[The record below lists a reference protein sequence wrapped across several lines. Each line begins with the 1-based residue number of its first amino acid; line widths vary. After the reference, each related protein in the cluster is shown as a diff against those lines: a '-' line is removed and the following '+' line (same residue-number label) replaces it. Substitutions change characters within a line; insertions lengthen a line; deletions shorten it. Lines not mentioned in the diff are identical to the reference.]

1 MKLLIVDDEKLARD
15 RLRSMVD
22 ELPAWEVAGE
32 ADNGGT
38 ALERVRDVQPDVLL
52 LDIRMNGMDGLQVA
66 REVARMAVPPAVI
79 FTTAFSEHALSAL
92 EAGPAG
98 YLLKPIRSERLSQA
112 LQRAS
117 RPSQAQLQDL
127 QRMQESAPGRQ
138 YIVVNSHEGLTR
150 VPLREV
156 ICFVA
161 DQKYTTV
168 YHTHGQELSEESLR
182 SLENDLA
189 EWFVRIHRKTLVA
202 RHYMSQLVRGSGG
215 QYYLE
220 MRYLENPFPVSR
232 RRLNQVRRL
241 LAASE

>member
-1 MKLLIVDDEKLARD
+1 MGGGGEAKERRD
-15 RLRSMVD
+15 R
-22 ELPAWEVAGE
+22 AGTGAE
-32 ADNGGT
+32 HRA
-38 ALERVRDVQPDVLL
+38 EVLL
-52 LDIRMNGMDGLQVA
+52 LDIRMSGMDGLQVA
-66 REVARMAVPPAVI
+66 REVARMPVPPAVI

-98 YLLKPIRSERLSQA
+98 YLLKPIRAERLSEA

-127 QRMQESAPGRQ
+127 QRMREEAPTRQ
-138 YIVVNSHEGLTR
+138 FIVVHSHDGVTR

-182 SLENDLA
+182 SLEGELTQ
-189 EWFVRIHRKTLVA
+189 WFLRIHRKTLVA
-202 RHYMSQLVRGSGG
+202 RHYMSQLVRGNNG

-220 MRYLENPFPVSR
+220 MRYLNEPFPVSR
-232 RRLNQVRRL
+232 RRLNQVRRM